1 MPTLGFFKKKRAKES
16 STKDG
21 APLTPTTTN
30 ASSTLGSPI
39 TPTATNPTNATDT
52 TADAHEA
59 PVQPLDTSNHANSS
73 TAAEPSM
80 MKEPSYQ
87 QPYTAPP
94 QQVSE
99 EQKHQL
105 PHIHNLIHPS
115 QNDAAGQ
122 SHPAQMADQPF
133 QGVPTNSGTP
143 TQQQQQPTQVRTTK
157 GKYNLL
163 DFDIRRTLGTGS
175 FGRVHLV
182 QSKHNQRFYAI
193 KVLKKAQVVKM
204 KQIEHTNDER
214 RMLQE
219 VKHPF
224 LVTLWGTFQ
233 DSKNLYMV
241 MDFVEGGELFSL
253 LRKSQVYE
261 LHLPS

>member
-1 MPTLGFFKKKRAKES
+1 MPTLGFFKKKRTRES
-16 STKDG
+16 SAKDG

-39 TPTATNPTNATDT
+39 TPTATNLTNATYT

-59 PVQPLDTSNHANSS
+59 PAQPLDTSTQANSS
-73 TAAEPSM
+73 TVAEPTM

-87 QPYTAPP
+87 QPYTPPP
-94 QQVSE
+94 QQASE

-105 PHIHNLIHPS
+105 PHIQNLIHPP
-115 QNDAAGQ
+115 QNDATAAQ
-122 SHPAQMADQPF
+122 SHPAQMADTPF
-133 QGVPTNSGTP
+133 QGVPSTAGGTS

-214 RMLQE
+214 KMLQE

-224 LVTLWGTFQ
+224 LVTLWG
-233 DSKNLYMV
+233 D
-241 MDFVEGGELFSL
+241 
-253 LRKSQVYE
+253 RKSVV
-261 LHLPS
+261 